1 MCSKAA
7 RQFSWILV
15 GFHYIHPIM
24 SYDIVADIQRL
35 KKEKNAVILAHY
47 YETGDIQDVADFVG
61 DSFFLAKQGQKCSQ
75 DVILLA
81 GVVFM
86 AESVKILN
94 PSKKVLV
101 PDLEASCSLVKGSP
115 YQQYLE
121 WRLKHPT
128 GIAVTYINS
137 SAEVKAISDV
147 IVTSSNAKQ
156 IIQAIPAERPIL
168 FGPDQHLGRF
178 LSQELKRPF
187 ELWQG
192 SCEVHV
198 LFSAQETHKLIQQNP
213 DAVVIAHPECEQ
225 SVLQYAHVIGSTSRL
240 LEEVEKNPA
249 KKFIVATETG
259 IFHQMKKLRPDVE
272 LIQAPTSDK
281 TCNCN
286 DCPYMKM
293 NSMQKIKQALMTLT
307 PEVVLSEELRA
318 KAQISLDRMLAITSG
333 KAVTWP
339 KYFESPNA

>member
-1 MCSKAA
+1 
-7 RQFSWILV
+7 
-15 GFHYIHPIM
+15 M
-24 SYDIVADIQRL
+24 SYDIVADIQKL

-47 YETGDIQDVADFVG
+47 YETGDIQDVADHVG
-61 DSFFLAKQGQKCSQ
+61 DSFFLAKQGQKCSEQ
-75 DVILLA
+75 VILLA

-94 PSKKVLV
+94 PTKTVLV
-101 PDLEASCSLVKGSP
+101 PDLEASCSLVKSSP

-121 WRLKHPT
+121 WRQKHPT

-147 IVTSSNAKQ
+147 IVTSSNAQQ
-156 IIQAIPAERPIL
+156 IIEAIPKDRPVL

-178 LSQELKRPF
+178 LSKELGRPF

-198 LFSAQETHKLIQQNP
+198 LFSAKETYELIQKNP

-225 SVLQYAHVIGSTSRL
+225 SVLQYAQVIGSTSRL
-240 LEEVEKNPA
+240 LEEVQKNPA

-259 IFHQMKKLRPDVE
+259 IFHQMKKLRPDVT
-272 LIQAPTSDK
+272 LLQAPTADK
-281 TCNCN
+281 TCMCN

-293 NSMQKIKQALMTLT
+293 NSLEKIKRALTTLSPQVDV
-307 PEVVLSEELRA
+307 PEGLRA
-318 KAQISLDRMLAITSG
+318 KAQVSLDRMLAITSG
-333 KAVTWP
+333 KTVTWP
-339 KYFESPNA
+339 EHFTV